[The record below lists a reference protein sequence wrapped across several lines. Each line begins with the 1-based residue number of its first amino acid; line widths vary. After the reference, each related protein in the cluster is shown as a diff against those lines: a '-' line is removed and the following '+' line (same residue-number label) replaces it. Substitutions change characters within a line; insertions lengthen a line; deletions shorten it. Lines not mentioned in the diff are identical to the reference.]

1 MVTNNKTTHI
11 ELGNPSP
18 EKFIDKWYELRQEY
32 PTDEL
37 AWEAV
42 ERMHASIFECN
53 RYSSYNSFRNAR
65 DKFNTKQR
73 GK

>member
-1 MVTNNKTTHI
+1 MVNSHI

-18 EKFIDKWYELRQEY
+18 EKFIEKWYELRLEY
-32 PTDEL
+32 DKDEL

-42 ERMHASIFECN
+42 ERFHKSVFQRN

-65 DKFNTKQR
+65 DKFNSRNKNITK
-73 GK
+73 